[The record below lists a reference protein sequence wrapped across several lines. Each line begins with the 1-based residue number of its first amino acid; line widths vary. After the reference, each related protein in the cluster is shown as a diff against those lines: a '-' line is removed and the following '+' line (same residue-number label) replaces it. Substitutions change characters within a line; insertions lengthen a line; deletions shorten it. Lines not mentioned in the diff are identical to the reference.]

1 MELLGIGP
9 LELAFIILIAV
20 IVIGPRDIGNFAR
33 SAGQFLNKLYR
44 SEEWKALNQA
54 SRNLRTLP
62 NRLAREAAL
71 DELEKTREEAQKAI
85 EGEPPSPAE
94 KPTTGPD
101 PSRPSWA
108 PRIPEPEA
116 GMQAWVAPPADKSAS
131 EEPAETPTEAPKEAP
146 EETPTS
152 DPPA

>member
-1 MELLGIGP
+1 MEFLGIGP

-20 IVIGPRDIGNFAR
+20 IVIGPRDIGRFAR
-33 SAGQFLNKLYR
+33 SAGQFLNRLYR

-71 DELEKTREEAQKAI
+71 DELEKTRQEAEKAI
-85 EGEPPSPAE
+85 QGEDPTSGNPQAKPPTEA
-94 KPTTGPD
+94 GD
-101 PSRPSWA
+101 ASWA
-108 PRIPEPEA
+108 PRFPEGPS
-116 GMQAWVAPPADKSAS
+116 GMQAWVAPSNDAPASD
-131 EEPAETPTEAPKEAP
+131 EPTQTP
-146 EETPTS
+146 EETPSS

>member
-33 SAGQFLNKLYR
+33 NAGQFLNKLYR

-71 DELEKTREEAQKAI
+71 DELEKTRQEAEEAVQ
-85 EGEPPSPAE
+85 GEATSSSE
-94 KPTTGPD
+94 KPATSGES
-101 PSRPSWA
+101 SRPSWA
-108 PRIPEPEA
+108 PRFPEPEP
-116 GMQAWVAPPADKSAS
+116 GLQAWVAPPADKPPTKESA
-131 EEPAETPTEAPKEAP
+131 EAPTEAPKEAA

>member
-20 IVIGPRDIGNFAR
+20 IVIGPRDIGKFAR
-33 SAGQFLNKLYR
+33 GAGRFLNKLYR
-44 SEEWKALNQA
+44 SEEWSALSQA

-71 DELEKTREEAQKAI
+71 DELEEARREVQEAVVDDGQASA
-85 EGEPPSPAE
+85 GAE
-94 KPTTGPD
+94 SSRLGT
-101 PSRPSWA
+101 SRPSWA
-108 PRIPEPEA
+108 PPLPELKT
-116 GMQAWVAPPADKSAS
+116 GMEAWVAPADDTPPAD
-131 EEPAETPTEAPKEAP
+131 EAAGVP
-146 EETPTS
+146 EESPAP

>member
-1 MELLGIGP
+1 MEVLGIGP
-9 LELAFIILIAV
+9 LELAFIILIAI

-33 SAGQFLNKLYR
+33 SAGRFLNKLYR

-71 DELEKTREEAQKAI
+71 DELEETRQEAQKAV
-85 EGEPPSPAE
+85 EGESPSPTGAE
-94 KPTTGPD
+94 ASATKPAH
-101 PSRPSWA
+101 PSWA
-108 PRIPEPEA
+108 PRFPEPES
-116 GMQAWVAPPADKSAS
+116 GMQAWVTPSADSPSS
-131 EEPAETPTEAPKEAP
+131 EEPAEAPQ
-146 EETPTS
+146 ETPTS

>member
-9 LELAFIILIAV
+9 LELAFIILIAM
-20 IVIGPRDIGNFAR
+20 IVIGPRDIGKFAR

-71 DELEKTREEAQKAI
+71 DELEKTRQEVQKEI
-85 EGEPPSPAE
+85 EGEATSPTTE
-94 KPTTGPD
+94 KPTPGAE

-108 PRIPEPEA
+108 PRSPEPEA
-116 GMQAWVAPPADKSAS
+116 GMRAWVAPSVDKPATEESS
-131 EEPAETPTEAPKEAP
+131 EAPTESP
-146 EETPTS
+146 EQTPTS
-152 DPPA
+152 DPAD

>member
-1 MELLGIGP
+1 MEFLGIGP

-20 IVIGPRDIGNFAR
+20 IVIGPRDIGRFAR

-71 DELEKTREEAQKAI
+71 DELEKTRQEAKKAI
-85 EGEPPSPAE
+85 EADGPSAADSQAQAE
-94 KPTTGPD
+94 AKTENASWGP
-101 PSRPSWA
+101 RF
-108 PRIPEPEA
+108 PEKEA
-116 GMQAWVAPPADKSAS
+116 GMQAWIAPSDDAPASQEPADAS
-131 EEPAETPTEAPKEAP
+131 

>member
-1 MELLGIGP
+1 MEFLGIGP

-20 IVIGPRDIGNFAR
+20 IVIGPRDIGRFSRN
-33 SAGQFLNKLYR
+33 AGKFLNRLYR

-71 DELEKTREEAQKAI
+71 DELEKTRQEALKAV
-85 EGEPPSPAE
+85 EGEAASSAAPQTASGAGDASW
-94 KPTTGPD
+94 GPRL
-101 PSRPSWA
+101 PGPQS
-108 PRIPEPEA
+108 
-116 GMQAWVAPPADKSAS
+116 GMQAWVTPPADSPAS
-131 EEPAETPTEAPKEAP
+131 EEPSDAGQETPS
-146 EETPTS
+146 S

>member
-20 IVIGPRDIGNFAR
+20 IVIGPRDIGKFAR
-33 SAGQFLNKLYR
+33 GAGRFLNKLYR

-71 DELEKTREEAQKAI
+71 DELEDNRGK
-85 EGEPPSPAE
+85 AE
-94 KPTTGPD
+94 KAGEEDSQAATQGGAS
-101 PSRPSWA
+101 SRPSWA
-108 PRIPEPEA
+108 PPLPEPKS
-116 GMQAWVAPPADKSAS
+116 GMEAWVAPTGDLPG
-131 EEPAETPTEAPKEAP
+131 AENPVDTP
-146 EETPTS
+146 EETPS
-152 DPPA
+152 PDPPA

>member
-1 MELLGIGP
+1 MEFLGIGP

-20 IVIGPRDIGNFAR
+20 IVIGPRDIGRFAR
-33 SAGQFLNKLYR
+33 SAGQFLNRLYR

-71 DELEKTREEAQKAI
+71 DELEKTRQEAEKAI
-85 EGEPPSPAE
+85 QADSPSSEASQAQTASEAGNASWGPRFPE
-94 KPTTGPD
+94 KQ
-101 PSRPSWA
+101 S
-108 PRIPEPEA
+108 
-116 GMQAWVAPPADKSAS
+116 GMQAWVAPSNDTPPSQ
-131 EEPAETPTEAPKEAP
+131 EPAEAS